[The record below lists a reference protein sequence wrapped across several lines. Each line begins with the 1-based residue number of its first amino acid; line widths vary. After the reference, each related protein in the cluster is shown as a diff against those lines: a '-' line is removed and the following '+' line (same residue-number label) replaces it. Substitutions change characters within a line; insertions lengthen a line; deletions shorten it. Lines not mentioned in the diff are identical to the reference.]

1 MRTDSL
7 NAWTPCTPELCD
19 GQCLKIESTAP
30 LCSPL
35 PRDSSRCMKSC
46 PRLAALW
53 VSGQP
58 VSGSVSR
65 SQHGE
70 LKRLSGVGRSSAQRQ
85 ERRGREGEKL
95 KNNHKEN
102 KLFFEIGNFKEKIY
116 EPLGLWNHLVLWSL
130 LLVKFG
136 SSKFGGCFPLFKKKK
151 KRHLE

>member
-1 MRTDSL
+1 MRQAAFKNRKCGSPVQPLSQPFLRVDEVM
-7 NAWTPCTPELCD
+7 P
-19 GQCLKIESTAP
+19 TA
-30 LCSPL
+30 
-35 PRDSSRCMKSC
+35 RCPM
-46 PRLAALW
+46 
-53 VSGQP
+53 SGQP

-116 EPLGLWNHLVLWSL
+116 EPLGL
-130 LLVKFG
+130 
-136 SSKFGGCFPLFKKKK
+136 
-151 KRHLE
+151 